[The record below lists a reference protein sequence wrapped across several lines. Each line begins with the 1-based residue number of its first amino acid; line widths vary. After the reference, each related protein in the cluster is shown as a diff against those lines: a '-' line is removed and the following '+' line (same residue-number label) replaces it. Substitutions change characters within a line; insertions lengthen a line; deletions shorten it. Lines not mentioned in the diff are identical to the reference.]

1 MQKNI
6 FAVSL
11 AALAALS
18 APCLMIKS
26 AEAGMNMGNKPA
38 EEKPLAHRGTG
49 TVKEIDASR
58 VILAHGPIATLNW
71 PAMTM
76 SFKLKDAALSRGI
89 KAGDIVDFELVQ
101 SGNMYVVTRLSV
113 K

>member
-1 MQKNI
+1 MQKNLSAI
-6 FAVSL
+6 SL

-18 APCLMIKS
+18 ASCLMIQN
-26 AEAGMNMGNKPA
+26 ADAGMNMKDKLT
-38 EEKPLAHRGTG
+38 EERPLTHRGAG
-49 TVKEIDASR
+49 TVKKIEASR
-58 VILAHGPIATLNW
+58 VTLAHGPIATLNW

-76 SFKLKDAALSRGI
+76 SFKLKDEALSHGI

-101 SGNMYVVTRLSV
+101 SGNQYVITRLTA